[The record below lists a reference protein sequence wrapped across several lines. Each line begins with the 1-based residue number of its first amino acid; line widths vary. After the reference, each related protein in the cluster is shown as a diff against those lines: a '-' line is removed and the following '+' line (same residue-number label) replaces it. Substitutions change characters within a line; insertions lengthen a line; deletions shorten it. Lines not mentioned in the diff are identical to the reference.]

1 MIDRSHARPNPAQR
15 LSRNVALGAT
25 IALALLC
32 LAWEAWLL
40 PVGRGTLA
48 LKALPLLL
56 PLAGLWRY
64 RLYTFRA
71 LSLFVWLYAMEGLVR
86 ATSEPG
92 LGAALAAAEVLLS
105 VVIFVACAMHVRQRL
120 AAGRAGASLPPSHS
134 PSPSPSV
141 PQPGADATPGAPT

>member
-1 MIDRSHARPNPAQR
+1 MIARTHGRPNAAQR
-15 LSRNVALGAT
+15 FSRNVALGAT
-25 IALALLC
+25 VALALLC

-48 LKALPLLL
+48 LKAPPLLV
-56 PLAGLWRY
+56 PLAGPWRY
-64 RLYTFRA
+64 GLYTFRA

-92 LGAALAAAEVLLS
+92 LGAALATAEVVLS

-120 AAGRAGASLPPSHS
+120 AAGRAEAS
-134 PSPSPSV
+134 PSPSPS
-141 PQPGADATPGAPT
+141 PSHSLPPSP